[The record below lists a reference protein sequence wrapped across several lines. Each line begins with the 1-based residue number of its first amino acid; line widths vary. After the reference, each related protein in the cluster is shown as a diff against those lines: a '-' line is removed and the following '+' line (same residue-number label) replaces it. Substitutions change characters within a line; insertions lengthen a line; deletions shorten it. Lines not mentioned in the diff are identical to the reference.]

1 MLVKAACRH
10 VRDNAAMSIQELS
23 PAQARER
30 LAHGAV
36 LIDVREAHER
46 AGGMAEG
53 ARGVAKGELQADPA
67 AHLPRHD
74 QEILL
79 ICQSGK
85 RSADAAQFLLEAGYT
100 RVASVTGGTVAWRE
114 QSLPLVQPLA
124 SAADRDFY
132 DRYSRH
138 LAVHTRLFPGLD
150 AILLRLEQQS
160 VPWGIVTNKP
170 SIYTLPLLD
179 ALGLRIRCASVVC
192 PDQVTHTKPHPEP
205 MFKACA
211 QMGVAPGACVYVGD
225 HERDIAAG
233 RNAGMA
239 TIAAGWGYIG
249 ANEHPRDW
257 QPDFIVDSVRA
268 FGELLFAHATP

>member
-10 VRDNAAMSIQELS
+10 VRDNAAMSIQEIS

-124 SAADRDFY
+124 SAGCS
-132 DRYSRH
+132 SRACWCWARVGWAH
-138 LAVHTRLFPGLD
+138 RLGSTWPPPG
-150 AILLRLEQQS
+150 
-160 VPWGIVTNKP
+160 
-170 SIYTLPLLD
+170 
-179 ALGLRIRCASVVC
+179 
-192 PDQVTHTKPHPEP
+192 
-205 MFKACA
+205 
-211 QMGVAPGACVYVGD
+211 
-225 HERDIAAG
+225 
-233 RNAGMA
+233 
-239 TIAAGWGYIG
+239 
-249 ANEHPRDW
+249 
-257 QPDFIVDSVRA
+257 
-268 FGELLFAHATP
+268 

>member
-79 ICQSGK
+79 ICQSGA
-85 RSADAAQFLLEAGYT
+85 RSM
-100 RVASVTGGTVAWRE
+100 
-114 QSLPLVQPLA
+114 QSA
-124 SAADRDFY
+124 RSTNSMAR
-132 DRYSRH
+132 SR
-138 LAVHTRLFPGLD
+138 
-150 AILLRLEQQS
+150 
-160 VPWGIVTNKP
+160 GI
-170 SIYTLPLLD
+170 
-179 ALGLRIRCASVVC
+179 
-192 PDQVTHTKPHPEP
+192 
-205 MFKACA
+205 
-211 QMGVAPGACVYVGD
+211 
-225 HERDIAAG
+225 
-233 RNAGMA
+233 
-239 TIAAGWGYIG
+239 
-249 ANEHPRDW
+249 
-257 QPDFIVDSVRA
+257 
-268 FGELLFAHATP
+268 